1 MFQPFLDILTK
12 KKLVSLSLVN
22 SFWAVIGAVA
32 LQENNFFPYLIFCGR
47 CDGEESFWIYWRFS
61 FLKSFKKYWTAI
73 PKQIDIQ
80 KRKNNDYNQCVHSQR
95 SYQTGLEGRKMI
107 VRLCKWLWTSF
118 CNIIY
123 ILLQNFYGYPYAGK
137 LNKHKVCCW
146 ESQPS
151 FQIYLSFLHA
161 TLSRFVGPSIRLVDD
176 SEHATYGNRPCLNY
190 KRNLLWRKS
199 WRRKSDKLL
208 TQKIFHFQLEI
219 HLLTRKSSK

>member
-1 MFQPFLDILTK
+1 M
-12 KKLVSLSLVN
+12 SLSLVN

-73 PKQIDIQ
+73 PKQIHIQ

-118 CNIIY
+118 CNICYKIFMV
-123 ILLQNFYGYPYAGK
+123 IHMQENWISTKFVVGRANLVSK
-137 LNKHKVCCW
+137 
-146 ESQPS
+146 S
-151 FQIYLSFLHA
+151 FFFSREHA
-161 TLSRFVGPSIRLVDD
+161 TLSRFVGPSI
-176 SEHATYGNRPCLNY
+176 
-190 KRNLLWRKS
+190 
-199 WRRKSDKLL
+199 
-208 TQKIFHFQLEI
+208 
-219 HLLTRKSSK
+219 HLS